1 MPVSNAAHN
10 GFLLLVQLNYGTPV
24 NAFHGNL
31 VFLVL
36 YQVNDA
42 PVTTTVAPTTIA
54 DVVTMH
60 IVPDEAP
67 SLAPLRIPLRIRF
80 DTCAPKKLLG
90 VPCAALTVSM
100 FDACKKV
107 SSTVAG
113 PAGGAFA
120 VAHGASLHAFGLFDF
135 FPFATF
141 SLEASGSVPCS
152 SSILPAA
159 RTTRTRH

>member
-10 GFLLLVQLNYGTPV
+10 GFLLLVQLIYGIPV
-24 NAFHGNL
+24 NAVHGNL

-80 DTCAPKKLLG
+80 DTCAPKASWN
-90 VPCAALTVSM
+90 PM
-100 FDACKKV
+100 RR
-107 SSTVAG
+107 
-113 PAGGAFA
+113 
-120 VAHGASLHAFGLFDF
+120 AHGVDVRCLQNG
-135 FPFATF
+135 
-141 SLEASGSVPCS
+141 E
-152 SSILPAA
+152 
-159 RTTRTRH
+159 

>member
-10 GFLLLVQLNYGTPV
+10 GFLLLVQLIYGIPV
-24 NAFHGNL
+24 NAVHGNL

-90 VPCAALTVSM
+90 IPCAALTVSM
-100 FDACKKV
+100 FDACKTV

-120 VAHGASLHAFGLFDF
+120 VAHGAQST
-135 FPFATF
+135 FPGVHTW
-141 SLEASGSVPCS
+141 
-152 SSILPAA
+152 
-159 RTTRTRH
+159 TRL